1 MKTTKE
7 LIIADITAKVEAKL
21 ASQKVEL
28 NIAENVVKTFDSY
41 SKSLQVVVDLEDA
54 VKKNVFDFNKKVD
67 NIKKK
72 FSEIEKGEY
81 LKTYTLITQKAKELG
96 IAPSDVPGLIEM
108 DKKYFA
114 YKEFTNNL
122 QTIKIN

>member
-96 IAPSDVPGLIEM
+96 IAPNDVPGLIEM

-114 YKEFTNNL
+114 YKNFTDRL

>member
-28 NIAENVVKTFDSY
+28 NIAENVIKTFDSY
-41 SKSLQVVVDLEDA
+41 SKSLQVVIDLEDA

-114 YKEFTNNL
+114 YKNFTNSL

>member
-96 IAPSDVPGLIEM
+96 IAPSAVPGLIEM

>member
-41 SKSLQVVVDLEDA
+41 LKSLQVVVDLEDA

-96 IAPSDVPGLIEM
+96 IAPNAVPGLIEM

-114 YKEFTNNL
+114 YKEFTNRL